1 MSARARHDRE
11 SCTRSKQIGAKR
23 IYIQNSFKLLY
34 CVEPIFDHEKLDVY
48 GLQLQFVA
56 WTADFLIEASQTPV
70 PHQRELLD
78 QLDRACLSILLNT
91 AEGNGKRQGLQRA
104 KFFGDARGSA
114 LECAA
119 CLDASVAKRIAKS
132 DRIHSGKQ
140 LLIRIVAMLT
150 RLVERFDPDEF
161 RVRQDE
167 SNA

>member
-1 MSARARHDRE
+1 
-11 SCTRSKQIGAKR
+11 
-23 IYIQNSFKLLY
+23 
-34 CVEPIFDHEKLDVY
+34 VEPIFDHEKLDVY

-104 KFFGDARGSA
+104 KFFGDARGS
-114 LECAA
+114 
-119 CLDASVAKRIAKS
+119 VAKRIAKS